1 MNKTEK
7 TIISC
12 KQLQDGKLTPT
23 AGRIVIYQ
31 NFIDISR
38 GPSRDHNDL
47 LRSLASKYRLRKDDV
62 ISNAI
67 RLYWDRKGGD
77 SFIVCPV
84 RKLDEDMYYAKQE
97 FHDKLVLSVAK

>member
-1 MNKTEK
+1 MN
-7 TIISC
+7 IIFC

-23 AGRIVIYQ
+23 AGRIVIYK

-47 LRSLASKYRLRKDDV
+47 LRSLASKFKLNKDDV

-67 RLYWDRKGGD
+67 RLYWDRKDKD
-77 SFIVCPV
+77 SIIVCPV
-84 RKLDEDMYYAKQE
+84 RKLDEDVYYMKQD
-97 FHDKLVLSVAK
+97 FHDQLIMSVI